1 MQLSLIPDLVSE
13 QPQQKKQASSRQL
26 SLNILGSVATV
37 PADTRPK
44 QVLST
49 SEAWYKGKLC
59 TVLRRSREDFDGVII
74 KICTIKTQCGEMLD
88 VPENHV
94 TIL

>member
-26 SLNILGSVATV
+26 SLNILGSV
-37 PADTRPK
+37 ADTRPK

-74 KICTIKTQCGEMLD
+74 KICTIKTQCGEVLD